1 MDAAMVSTYEI
12 ENALRARN
20 TRLLRRAIRLESDE
34 RYDLIKDMPMCQF
47 QAAAQLLIEHGE
59 NANKIQRMAERNKVE
74 VNKQTTVRDI
84 LAQAAKAGDEEAIE
98 LLASGLGAVAI
109 CVGIW
114 GDAIS
119 GISRVPGQAA
129 RSIG

>member
-47 QAAAQLLIEHGE
+47 QAAAQLLIEQGE

-74 VNKQTTVRDI
+74 VNKQTTVCDI
-84 LAQAAKAGDEEAIE
+84 LVQAAKAGDEEAIE
-98 LLASGLGAVAI
+98 LLASGLSQEKI
-109 CVGIW
+109 IE
-114 GDAIS
+114 
-119 GISRVPGQAA
+119 
-129 RSIG
+129 

>member
-20 TRLLRRAIRLESDE
+20 TRLLRRALRLESDE
-34 RYDLIKDMPMCQF
+34 RYDLIKNMPMYQF
-47 QAAAQLLIEHGE
+47 QAAAQLLIEQGE

-84 LAQAAKAGDEEAIE
+84 LVQAAKAGDEEAIE
-98 LLASGLGAVAI
+98 LLASGLSQEKMI
-109 CVGIW
+109 E
-114 GDAIS
+114 
-119 GISRVPGQAA
+119 
-129 RSIG
+129 